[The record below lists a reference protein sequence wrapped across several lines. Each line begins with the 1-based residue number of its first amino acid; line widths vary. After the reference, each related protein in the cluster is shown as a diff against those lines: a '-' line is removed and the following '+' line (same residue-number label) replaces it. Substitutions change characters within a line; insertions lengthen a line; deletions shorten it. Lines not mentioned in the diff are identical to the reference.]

1 MSRKFCH
8 KSAAW
13 FWLRFFV
20 FFCAFPLFLLNSG
33 LDSYFDRRLSEKQQF
48 IKTTAERKLLQ
59 LVKNADG
66 SRFFNRL
73 FQDEFAKVEINRG
86 MVASILPRL
95 KRLKEKFP
103 GMLQFIVWDA
113 EGNVVR
119 ELSDNTEFIFFLR
132 KLNLFLKGL
141 QRNVLA
147 DFPNDI
153 YLSPVVSKQ
162 IRNFRQFLGPF
173 ISSAAIG
180 QALIP
185 TERGRCF
192 QMHAKGR
199 QAYGWYFSRAEFSL
213 LIYISHQAINSMI
226 GARELCLEARKNS
239 DNARLYIVNEKSGH
253 VFPEVDQSAQK
264 KISQYLQMCINLQ
277 PDEYLRDKNQAYFF
291 QKIKGNLWGLSIIS
305 AVSATRI
312 IEQKN
317 KWSIRFAGAIVVSWF
332 VLSCFFL
339 THKNPFSSV
348 RWKLYG
354 IFIFAVALPLLVFAL
369 IGYDYMLQYQ
379 HQIDKEAAAE
389 SMAFLDRFD
398 EEFEVFTTDLARR
411 LTEKIDKNFW
421 QLVQRDD
428 KHGLTQFLGAL
439 KKEFSIR
446 SVFLGNPDGKSIL
459 ADDHDRLNDASLL
472 KVISEHL
479 LEYLND
485 RSLEEIKP
493 VRLVSMASIS
503 TFADSDKTI
512 KLNNLGQTSYY
523 SYWYAFKSPDDT
535 YYCLIQIFWDIRV
548 LQRKFHEKFRQD
560 FSNNRYRVELFFP
573 ESGALSDGT
582 LPESELME
590 FFEKVEIR
598 GNYFNKLILGKN
610 SYFVAGKKSVT
621 LDKGIACSLYPSNFL
636 QQKKNIVVSNLL
648 RLASLALL
656 FSFCLMLILS
666 KILFDPL
673 QRLTKGVEKIRRQ
686 EFSHRLALVG
696 TNEFGNLALTFNE
709 ALENL
714 QEFAIA
720 RVVQE
725 SLLPDEN
732 FLKGEGFELYVK
744 TCAMTRLGGDYYE
757 YIVCPDGRLVVMVA
771 DVAGHGIQA
780 ALMMAMAKSAF
791 YSAKEQNLDTSGI
804 IGRLNE
810 IFFRIRRSS
819 IRTMMTCSIFSLT
832 PSSGDLSYINA
843 GHCSP
848 LILSADGNE
857 FRIPV
862 QEAFPLGFSQKR
874 VFMPEMLQ
882 LHVGETLLL
891 FSDGI
896 FESRNSRQ
904 EMLGMERFKNFIRQS
919 SDADLESFYRRIISH
934 YESFRH
940 EQDDDITLM
949 LVRRI

>member
-1 MSRKFCH
+1 MNRQSCH

-20 FFCAFPLFLLNSG
+20 FFCAFPLFLLSVG
-33 LDSYFDRRLSEKQQF
+33 LDSYFERRFIEEQQS
-48 IKTTAERKLLQ
+48 IKTAAEKKLLQ
-59 LVKNADG
+59 LVKSADG
-66 SRFFNRL
+66 SRFYHRL
-73 FQDEFAKVEINRG
+73 FMNEFAEIEIERG
-86 MVASILPRL
+86 LVPSILPRIN
-95 KRLKEKFP
+95 RLKAKFP
-103 GMLQFIVWDA
+103 EMLQFIAWDA
-113 EGNVVR
+113 DGNVVR

-132 KLNLFLKGL
+132 KLNLFLKEL
-141 QRNVLA
+141 QRIVIA

-153 YLSPVVSKQ
+153 YLPPVVSKQ
-162 IRNFRQFLGPF
+162 IRNYRQFLGPF
-173 ISSAAIG
+173 ISAAEIG

-199 QAYGWYFSRAEFSL
+199 QAYGWYFSRVEFSL

-226 GARELCLEARKNS
+226 GARELCLETRKDRENV
-239 DNARLYIVNEKSGH
+239 RLYIVNEKNGH
-253 VFPEVDQSAQK
+253 VFPEVDQSFQK

-277 PDEYLRDKNQAYFF
+277 PDDFLRDKNQAYFF
-291 QKIKGNLWGLSIIS
+291 QKIQGNLWGLSVIS
-305 AVSATRI
+305 TASATRI
-312 IEQKN
+312 IEKKK
-317 KWSIRFAGAIVVSWF
+317 KWSFKFAGAAVVFWF

-339 THKNPFSSV
+339 THNNPFSSV

-369 IGYDYMLQYQ
+369 IGYDYLLQYQ

-398 EEFEVFTTDLARR
+398 DEFNVFRADLASR

-421 QLVQRDD
+421 QLVEKDD
-428 KHGLTQFLGAL
+428 KAGLTQFLTLL
-439 KKEFSIR
+439 KKEFAVSSFFI
-446 SVFLGNPDGKSIL
+446 GKPDGKSVL
-459 ADDHDRLNDASLL
+459 VDDHDHVNDTSLL
-472 KVISEHL
+472 KAISEHL

-485 RSLEEIKP
+485 RSLKEIKP

-503 TFADSDKTI
+503 SFADSDKTI
-512 KLNNLGQTSYY
+512 RLNNLGQNSYY
-523 SYWYAFKSPDDT
+523 SYWYAFKSPENN
-535 YYCLIQIFWDIRV
+535 YHCLIQIFWNTRV
-548 LQRKFHEKFRQD
+548 LQQKFYEKFRQD
-560 FSNNRYRVELFFP
+560 YSRSRYRVELFFP
-573 ESGALSDGT
+573 ESGSLSDGS
-582 LPESELME
+582 LPEPQLME
-590 FFEKVEIR
+590 FLDKVEIR
-598 GNYFNKLILGKN
+598 GNYFHRMILGEN
-610 SYFVAGKKSVT
+610 SFFVTGKKSVS
-621 LDKGIACSLYPSNFL
+621 LDNGVVCSLYPSNFL
-636 QQKKNIVVSNLL
+636 QQKKNVVSANLL
-648 RLASLALL
+648 GLAAVALL
-656 FSFCLMLILS
+656 FSFSLMLILS

-673 QRLTKGVEKIRRQ
+673 QRLINGVEKIRRQ
-686 EFSHRLALVG
+686 EFSHRLELFG
-696 TNEFGNLALTFNE
+696 TNEFGNLAQTFNE

-732 FLKGEGFELYVK
+732 FLQGDGFELYVK

-757 YIVCPDGRLVVMVA
+757 YIVYPDGQLVVMVA

-780 ALMMAMAKSAF
+780 ALLMAMAKSAF
-791 YSAKEQNLDTSGI
+791 YSAKEQNLDASGI
-804 IGRLNE
+804 IGRLND
-810 IFFRIRRSS
+810 IFFKIRRSS
-819 IRTMMTCSIFSLT
+819 IRTMMTCSIFALK

-874 VFMPEMLQ
+874 VFTQEILPFHE
-882 LHVGETLLL
+882 GETLIL

-919 SDADLESFYRRIISH
+919 YDTDLESFYRRIISH